1 MIANCQVGE
10 AIAPFCSTVKNKPK
24 VQLPPSSM
32 VSDRESINFKLPRSL
47 TNALRAR
54 ALELNTTA
62 TDLVTQGLNYILGG
76 KLDGKDNLH
85 DEAIQNILNRL
96 QALELAGTDSSTE
109 TRLKQLETQISNLD
123 KGVDSGVDNGDVK
136 NLEQKVEDL
145 ALRLAK
151 IEGAIA
157 ILGQRQG
164 GGGKRQPYN
173 YIPPQMELQPY
184 TADNLGRRLGVDVK
198 TLERERKNLSLKE
211 FESWCR
217 SRDPNGFWW
226 RFENDGFYHPV
237 K

>member
-1 MIANCQVGE
+1 
-10 AIAPFCSTVKNKPK
+10 
-24 VQLPPSSM
+24 M
-32 VSDRESINFKLPRSL
+32 VSDRESINFKLPKSL

-62 TDLVTQGLNYILGG
+62 TDLVTQGLNHVLGG
-76 KLDGKDNLH
+76 KFDGKDSGS
-85 DEAIQNILNRL
+85 DETIQNILNRL
-96 QALELAGTDSSTE
+96 QALESGGTDSSVE

-123 KGVDSGVDNGDVK
+123 KGVDSGVDAGDIK
-136 NLEQKVEDL
+136 DLKQKVEDL
-145 ALRLAK
+145 AVRLAK

>member
-1 MIANCQVGE
+1 
-10 AIAPFCSTVKNKPK
+10 
-24 VQLPPSSM
+24 M
-32 VSDRESINFKLPRSL
+32 VSDRESINFKFPKPLAD
-47 TNALRAR
+47 ALRTAAR
-54 ALELNTTA
+54 ERNTTA
-62 TDLVTQGLNYILGG
+62 TDLVIQGLNHILGG
-76 KLDGKDNLH
+76 KFDSKDSGI
-85 DEAIQNILNRL
+85 DEAIQNILNRIE
-96 QALELAGTDSSTE
+96 ALEDNRTDSGVE
-109 TRLKQLETQISNLD
+109 TRLRQKETQVSRID
-123 KGVDSGVDNGDVK
+123 GRVEIGVDNGSNTR

-157 ILGQRQG
+157 VLSQRSSS
-164 GGGKRQPYN
+164 GGGKRQSYN

-184 TADNLGRRLGVDVK
+184 TGDNLARRLAVDIK

-217 SRDPNGFWW
+217 SKDPRGMWW

>member
-1 MIANCQVGE
+1 MASE
-10 AIAPFCSTVKNKPK
+10 
-24 VQLPPSSM
+24 
-32 VSDRESINFKLPRSL
+32 RESINFKFPKPLAD
-47 TNALRAR
+47 ALRTAAR
-54 ALELNTTA
+54 ERNTTA
-62 TDLVTQGLNYILGG
+62 TDLVIQGLNHILGG
-76 KLDGKDNLH
+76 KFDSKDSGI
-85 DEAIQNILNRL
+85 DEAIQNILNRIE
-96 QALELAGTDSSTE
+96 ALEDNRTDSGVE
-109 TRLKQLETQISNLD
+109 TRLRQKETQVSRID
-123 KGVDSGVDNGDVK
+123 GRVEIGVDNGSNTR

-157 ILGQRQG
+157 VLSQRSSS
-164 GGGKRQPYN
+164 GGGKRQSYN

-184 TADNLGRRLGVDVK
+184 TGDNLARRLAVDIK

-217 SRDPNGFWW
+217 SKDPRGMWW

>member
-1 MIANCQVGE
+1 
-10 AIAPFCSTVKNKPK
+10 
-24 VQLPPSSM
+24 M
-32 VSDRESINFKLPRSL
+32 VSDRESINFKLPKSL